1 MNTACARKKRTHA
14 TKNTEMKKIITNS
27 SFYCILSV
35 LFFIFLSYGCRKK
48 EQFTVYYIHP
58 TVEFCASPTCEDI
71 ENGCN
76 REKYNDT
83 VYIDSDV
90 AEQIKNGIINA
101 KPINDPSI
109 KPYIYIY
116 VKIAD
121 LNLYLDRGGN
131 ECLIKKGDNKPYTAV
146 VSDRTAYLIKWK
158 SGYYNHRYYE
168 SLKTSIENRYDK
180 GLVRYGIPPDY
191 KYDPGIWE
199 YVTCFDGKDSV
210 LERIPPERSSSKV
223 LMRVK

>member
-1 MNTACARKKRTHA
+1 
-14 TKNTEMKKIITNS
+14 MKKFLTKS

-35 LFFIFLSYGCRKK
+35 LFFIFLSCGCRKK
-48 EQFTVYYIHP
+48 EEFTVFYYYP
-58 TVEFCASPTCEDI
+58 GVEFCASPTFESI
-71 ENGCN
+71 ESECN

-83 VYIDSDV
+83 VYIGSDV

-109 KPYIYIY
+109 IPYIYIY

-121 LNLYLDRGGN
+121 LNVYLDRGWN
-131 ECLIKKGDNKPYTAV
+131 VCWIKKGNSKPYAAV

-158 SGYYNHRYYE
+158 SGYYNHEIYDD
-168 SLKTSIENRYDK
+168 LKISIENRYDK

-191 KYDPGIWE
+191 KYEPEIWE
-199 YVTCFDGKDSV
+199 YVTYFDGKDSV
-210 LERIPPERSSSKV
+210 IERIPSDICTSKV
-223 LMRVK
+223 LVRVK

>member
-1 MNTACARKKRTHA
+1 
-14 TKNTEMKKIITNS
+14 MKKIITKN

-35 LFFIFLSYGCRKK
+35 LFFISLSCGCRKK

-58 TVEFCASPTCEDI
+58 TVEFCAFPTCEDL
-71 ENGCN
+71 ENECN
-76 REKYNDT
+76 REKYN

-101 KPINDPSI
+101 KPINNLSI
-109 KPYIYIY
+109 GPYVYIY

-121 LNLYLDRGGN
+121 LNVYLERGGN

-158 SGYYNHRYYE
+158 SGYYNHE
-168 SLKTSIENRYDK
+168 IHDDLKISIENRFDK
-180 GLVRYGIPPDY
+180 GLVRYGIPSDY
-191 KYDPGIWE
+191 KYDQGIVE
-199 YVTCFDGKDSV
+199 YATYFDGKDSV
-210 LERIPPERSSSKV
+210 LIEIPSDRWTSKV
-223 LMRVK
+223 LVRVK

>member
-1 MNTACARKKRTHA
+1 MCPQKRTHA
-14 TKNTEMKKIITNS
+14 TKNTEMKKIIANS
-27 SFYCILSV
+27 NFYCILSV
-35 LFFIFLSYGCRKK
+35 LFFISLNCGCRKK

-58 TVEFCASPTCEDI
+58 TVEFCASLTCDDI
-71 ENGCN
+71 ENECN

-83 VYIDSDV
+83 VYIGSDV
-90 AEQIKNGIINA
+90 AEQIRNGIINA
-101 KPINDPSI
+101 KPINNPSI
-109 KPYIYIY
+109 NPDIYIY

-121 LNLYLDRGGN
+121 LNLYRDYSRN
-131 ECLIKKGDNKPYTAV
+131 VCWIRKGDNKLYTAV

-158 SGYYNHRYYE
+158 SGYYNHEIYDN
-168 SLKTSIENRYDK
+168 LKISIENRFDK

-210 LERIPPERSSSKV
+210 LERIPPDRSSSKV
-223 LMRVK
+223 LVRVK